1 MRPLIPTFSAFEL
14 FNAWGEG
21 HPPTTTPKAA
31 WFSPGGFQSFEH
43 QWAVP
48 AAIDFHNA
56 IGSERITQRIHALNQ
71 QMNVEVRKLPNVK
84 IVYTPL
90 DPQLNAGMVCFDMNG
105 LNAQQ
110 TVNKLLEKKI
120 IASTTPYAVPFARLA
135 FGIMNT
141 QQEVEAT
148 ARALRS
154 MA

>member
-1 MRPLIPTFSAFEL
+1 M
-14 FNAWGEG
+14 
-21 HPPTTTPKAA
+21 
-31 WFSPGGFQSFEH
+31 
-43 QWAVP
+43 
-48 AAIDFHNA
+48 
-56 IGSERITQRIHALNQ
+56 
-71 QMNVEVRKLPNVK
+71 K

-154 MA
+154 Q